1 MSFALKMLYKG
12 TFQIS
17 QQLYSVGSKG
27 TNVVNYTSA
36 RGNDTSV
43 PSNSS

>member
-1 MSFALKMLYKG
+1 MSYEG

-17 QQLYSVGSKG
+17 QQLHSIGSKG
-27 TNVVNYTSA
+27 TNVVNYTSP
-36 RGNDTSV
+36 RENDTSV